1 MLKNNS
7 YTTDYDSQGNILLG
21 PFRGCMI
28 LKLLFGK
35 GNGEESYGDRKGCTM
50 KMALFLFLFFFITL
64 FSIRTSA
71 DEYSLKDL
79 FHLALERSDIIKIA
93 EEDVYISVF
102 EKDKALAD
110 LLPTFSAFGSHI
122 HYSEEKR
129 QSSFLLQPDY
139 TNEWGLQLEETL
151 SLGGREFT
159 TYNIA
164 KEGIRKSEFDL
175 HAVREGYLLDVA
187 SQYYAVL
194 GFKKGKEISIAN
206 VERLTKHRD
215 ASRTRLEVGEATKTV
230 LLRAEA
236 ELAGAQSDLIKA
248 GNNLKLAKTRLAKS
262 VGIRG
267 VYDVREPQPGID
279 FRTPESLFSAIEI
292 FTKDC
297 QLPII
302 DCLKEISFSER
313 AEIKSL
319 TIQREIA
326 EDGVTAAK
334 SAYWPNLSIE
344 GVYFRQEN
352 EPSSSFE
359 LNERIYGG
367 VRLDFPFFEGGRK
380 KADVSEAKG
389 RLRQAEYSLSD
400 LRAEVGVEV
409 ENSYLIVER
418 EAALLKQVQ
427 AELAFAQENYE
438 SVTKQFQYGLAD
450 SIDAIDANTLLV
462 TSERDLVN
470 AEYIYQLAIL
480 RLKRVTGILL
490 KEIINRQDEAE
501 RTEPAGQ

>member
-1 MLKNNS
+1 VL
-7 YTTDYDSQGNILLG
+7 
-21 PFRGCMI
+21 

-35 GNGEESYGDRKGCTM
+35 DNGEELYGTRKGYTM
-50 KMALFLFLFFFITL
+50 KKELFLFFFFFIAF

-79 FHLALERSDIIKIA
+79 FHLALERSEIIKIA
-93 EEDVYISVF
+93 EEDVYISEF

-122 HYSEEKR
+122 HYTEEKR

-159 TYNIA
+159 TYNIS

-187 SQYYAVL
+187 SLYYAVL
-194 GFKKGKEISIAN
+194 GFKKGVEISIAN

-236 ELAGAQSDLIKA
+236 ELAGAQSDLIKSENNLKLA
-248 GNNLKLAKTRLAKS
+248 KTRLAKSVADLIKSENNLKLAKTRLAKS

-267 VYDVREPQPGID
+267 DYDVKEPQAGID
-279 FRTPESLFSAIEI
+279 FKTPENLFSAIEI

-297 QLPII
+297 QLPTI

-319 TIQREIA
+319 TIQRDIA

-367 VRLDFPFFEGGRK
+367 VRLDFPFYEGGRK

-427 AELAFAQENYE
+427 AELAFAEENYK

-490 KEIINRQDEAE
+490 KEIISQRDEAE
-501 RTEPAGQ
+501 RTEPAG